1 MRLWSIHPKYL
12 DAKGLV
18 ALWREGLLAQKV
30 LLGETRG
37 YRHHPQLSRF
47 KSTGNSVGAI
57 ASYLRSV
64 ADEATR
70 RGYNFDRNK
79 IVSRHIKKKLAVTDG
94 QLSFEIQHLLRKLQ
108 KRDDKRYQE
117 LMQTKVIHNHP
128 LFNKISGDVESWEIT

>member
-1 MRLWSIHPKYL
+1 MRLWSIHPKHL

-30 LLGETRG
+30 LLGRTRG

-70 RGYNFDRNK
+70 RGYNFDRDK

-94 QLSFEIQHLLRKLQ
+94 QLSFEVQHLLRKLK

-117 LMQTKVIHNHP
+117 LVQAEVIHQHP
-128 LFNKISGDVESWEIT
+128 LFNKVSGDIESWEIT

>member
-1 MRLWSIHPKYL
+1 MRLWSIHPKHL

-30 LLGETRG
+30 LLGRTRG

-70 RGYNFDRNK
+70 RGYNFDRDK
-79 IVSRHIKKKLAVTDG
+79 IVSRHIRKKLTVTDG
-94 QLSFEIQHLLRKLQ
+94 QLSFEVQHLLSMLK
-108 KRDDKRYQE
+108 KRDEKRY
-117 LMQTKVIHNHP
+117 
-128 LFNKISGDVESWEIT
+128 